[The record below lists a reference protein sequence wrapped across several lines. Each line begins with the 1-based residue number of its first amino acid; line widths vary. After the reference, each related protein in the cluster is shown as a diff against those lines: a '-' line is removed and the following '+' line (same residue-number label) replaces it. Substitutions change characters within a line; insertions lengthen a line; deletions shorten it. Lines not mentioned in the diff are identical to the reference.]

1 MFDMNQYTDLTIPV
15 KQHKTNY
22 HNISKPC
29 LILYSNCTCL
39 KIKLN
44 LFSILFSYSFTMCFF
59 FFFALKDSGN

>member
-1 MFDMNQYTDLTIPV
+1 MFDMNQYTNLTIPV

-29 LILYSNCTCL
+29 LILYSNCNCL

-44 LFSILFSYSFTMCFF
+44 LFFNPILLLFHSVLLLPLCF
-59 FFFALKDSGN
+59 KDSGN